1 MKNRGPILAV
11 KTKLQS
17 HLIWLVFFSMAVPT
31 LILGGGALVL
41 VRYSITAVDGTTP
54 EEMRARILLSICVLF
69 PVMAAAIFFWAFHLT
84 NRMVGPVE
92 RMINELDAR
101 LRGTASGPIVLRPKD
116 LLIPLADRINLV
128 IAEWENLKKPQGEK
142 PVDRP

>member
-1 MKNRGPILAV
+1 MKNRGPIFAV

-41 VRYSITAVDGTTP
+41 VHYSTTAVEGMTP
-54 EEMRARILLSICVLF
+54 EEIRTHILFSICVLF
-69 PVMAAAIFFWAFHLT
+69 PVMAAAIFSWAFFLT

-92 RMINELDAR
+92 RMIGELDAR

-128 IAEWENLKKPQGEK
+128 IAEWEKLKKPEGK
-142 PVDRP
+142 